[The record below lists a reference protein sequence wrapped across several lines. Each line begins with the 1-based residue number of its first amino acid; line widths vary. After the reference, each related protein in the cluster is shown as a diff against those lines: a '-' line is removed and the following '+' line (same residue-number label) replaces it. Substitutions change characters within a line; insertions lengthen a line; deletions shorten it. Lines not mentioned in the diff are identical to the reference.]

1 MNEFLR
7 YKICRWMVW
16 MLFALIPMAS
26 FGKQPQANDNQKPL
40 LWIVDGYALRDS
52 VFQYSITKMKSDSA
66 AYLVSHSLLYVMMSD
81 IKSISCSEDSVPTV
95 DILTG
100 KQIPILIVVNGVPQ
114 ESEAVVPIG
123 RILTGNDWIQEIVAS
138 ELPHIEDC
146 EIKDTI
152 VLREKELN
160 SFCELP
166 RGPILIITTRKPYN
180 KVKTVIDHMMP
191 NFNIRTYKEKGSKR

>member
-1 MNEFLR
+1 
-7 YKICRWMVW
+7 MVSV
-16 MLFALIPMAS
+16 LFAFMPMAS
-26 FGKQPQANDNQKPL
+26 FGKQPPTKDIPKPP

-52 VFQYSITKMKSDSA
+52 VFQYSIAEMRSDSA
-66 AYLVSHSLLYVMMSD
+66 TYLVSRSLLYVMMSD

-95 DILTG
+95 NVLIG
-100 KQIPILIVVNGVPQ
+100 KQIPILIVVNGEPK
-114 ESEAVVPIG
+114 ESKAVVSIG

-138 ELPHIEDC
+138 ELPYIEDC
-146 EIKDTI
+146 GIKDTI

-180 KVKTVIDHMMP
+180 RVGAMLEHAVPNDAVKPHK
-191 NFNIRTYKEKGSKR
+191 RKKSKR

>member
-1 MNEFLR
+1 
-7 YKICRWMVW
+7 
-16 MLFALIPMAS
+16 MLFALMPMAS
-26 FGKQPQANDNQKPL
+26 FGKQPQSKDFQKPP
-40 LWIVDGYALRDS
+40 LWIVDGYTLRDS

-81 IKSISCSEDSVPTV
+81 IKSISCSEDSAPTV
-95 DILTG
+95 NILIG

-114 ESEAVVPIG
+114 ESEAVVSIG

-146 EIKDTI
+146 GIKDTI
-152 VLREKELN
+152 VLRENELN

-180 KVKTVIDHMMP
+180 KVKAVLDHMMP
-191 NFNIRTYKEKGSKR
+191 NPNIRPHKEKGEKRE

>member
-1 MNEFLR
+1 
-7 YKICRWMVW
+7 
-16 MLFALIPMAS
+16 MAS
-26 FGKQPQANDNQKPL
+26 FEKQPQANDIQKPP
-40 LWIVDGYALRDS
+40 LWIVDGYALCDS
-52 VFQYSITKMKSDSA
+52 VFQYSITEMKSDSA

-81 IKSISCSEDSVPTV
+81 IKSISCSEDSAPTV
-95 DILTG
+95 NILIG

-114 ESEAVVPIG
+114 ESEAVVSIG

-146 EIKDTI
+146 GIKDTI

-180 KVKTVIDHMMP
+180 RVGAMLEHAMP
-191 NFNIRTYKEKGSKR
+191 NYAVKPHKRKKVNDEK

>member
-1 MNEFLR
+1 
-7 YKICRWMVW
+7 
-16 MLFALIPMAS
+16 MLFAFMPMVS
-26 FGKQPQANDNQKPL
+26 FGKQPTTKDIQKPP

-52 VFQYSITKMKSDSA
+52 VFQYSITEMKSDSA
-66 AYLVSHSLLYVMMSD
+66 AYLVSHSLLYVVMSD
-81 IKSISCSEDSVPTV
+81 IKSISCSEDSAPAVN
-95 DILTG
+95 ILIG

-114 ESEAVVPIG
+114 ESKAVVSLG
-123 RILTGNDWIQEIVAS
+123 RVLTGNDWIQEIVAS

-146 EIKDTI
+146 GIKNTI

-180 KVKTVIDHMMP
+180 KVKAVLDDMMP
-191 NFNIRTYKEKGSKR
+191 NLNIKPHKDNGGKR